1 MHIFRLTAPLVGV
14 RSVSLWWQTYHFF
27 VRFRCLNLLFLG
39 CLLAAYC
46 LLTADAVVYHP
57 LLHNDMVIFLV
68 VTYSLCF
75 LDII

>member
-1 MHIFRLTAPLVGV
+1 MVANL
-14 RSVSLWWQTYHFF
+14 SLF
-27 VRFRCLNLLFLG
+27 CEISLLEPTFLG

-57 LLHNDMVIFLV
+57 LLHNDMAIFLV

>member
-1 MHIFRLTAPLVGV
+1 MVANLSLFCEISLLEPTFFRMFA
-14 RSVSLWWQTYHFF
+14 
-27 VRFRCLNLLFLG
+27 C
-39 CLLAAYC
+39 CLLSAYC